1 MYAAPTCLITKAS
14 LTETQNTSLTPR
26 DRISSE
32 HIDEWIKILQTDRQT
47 TAVIHTVTAAAVP

>member
-32 HIDEWIKILQTDRQT
+32 HIDEWIKILQT